1 MPSPP
6 FAESTAPRDCDL
18 LLTGGHV
25 LTPDPESIGR
35 TVSHEDGSVAVD
47 AGRIVAVGSATALRG
62 AFRARRSVDCTG
74 MAVLPGFTDAHTH
87 LFQSLARG
95 LGEGM
100 AIWPW
105 LREFMWPYAI
115 AVTAQDARVAA
126 RLGAAEAARAGIT
139 TVVDHHYAP
148 TDTETVL
155 AVAEAIEETGLRGVV
170 ARGMLGD
177 RTAVAEARGL
187 PTALYRYSTAE
198 ELRITAECLA
208 ARPAGSRVQVWPA
221 PLNLSYG
228 DQDLVSGAVEQAR
241 RADVRWHT
249 HCSEGAKD
257 PASYLDAY
265 GIRPVAWLEKEGL
278 LDERATLAHAVW
290 LDEEEIAAV
299 GARGASVAHNPGSN
313 AYLASGTMPL
323 AALRAA
329 GATVALGTDGPC
341 AGGRQDMFEVMKQM
355 LFTQRLATLDPAS
368 VRCGDALTAA
378 TLGGA
383 RYTGSVPGTGRVT
396 PGAPADLAVVDV
408 SSTARHTPLHR
419 LDSHLVHTAQSS
431 DVVMTIVAGEVVF
444 EDSRCTRIDEEE
456 LYAHAREHAVALTRR
471 ADLTDH
477 TFQGA
482 PTC

>member
-6 FAESTAPRDCDL
+6 LDASAAPHDCDL

-25 LTPDPESIGR
+25 LTPDPENTGR
-35 TVSHEDGSVAVD
+35 TVIHEDGAVAVA
-47 AGRIVAVGSATALRG
+47 AGRIVAVGPAATVRRT
-62 AFRARRSVDCTG
+62 FRARRHIDCTG
-74 MAVLPGFTDAHTH
+74 RAVLPGFTDAHTH

-95 LGEGM
+95 LGDGI

-105 LREFMWPYAI
+105 LRTFMWPYAI
-115 AVTAQDARVAA
+115 AVTPQDARVAV

-155 AVAEAIEETGLRGVV
+155 AVADAIEEIGLRGAV

-177 RTAVAEARGL
+177 RTAVAESRGL

-208 ARPAGSRVQVWPA
+208 SRPAGSRVQVWPA

-228 DQDLVSGAVEQAR
+228 DQDLVHGAVEQAR
-241 RADVRWHT
+241 GAGVRWHT

-257 PASYLDAY
+257 PESYLVAY
-265 GIRPVAWLEKEGL
+265 GIRPVAWLEREGL
-278 LDERATLAHAVW
+278 LDTRATLAHAVW

-299 GARGASVAHNPGSN
+299 GARRASVAHNPVSN
-313 AYLASGTMPL
+313 ASLASGSMPL

-341 AGGRQDMFEVMKQM
+341 AGGRQDMFEVMRQM

-368 VRCGDALTAA
+368 VCCEDALTAA

-383 RYTGSVPGTGRVT
+383 RCTGAAPGAGLIA

-408 SSTARHTPLHR
+408 SSTARHTPVNR
-419 LDSHLVHTAQSS
+419 LDAHLVHTAQSS

-444 EDSRCTRIDEEE
+444 EDGRCTRIDEEE
-456 LYAHAREHAVALTRR
+456 LYAHAREHAAALTRR
-471 ADLTDH
+471 ADATDH

-482 PTC
+482 LSC